1 MSMRLLALTD
11 TATLRGIE
19 DSHGRT
25 YWSVH
30 DFITF
35 VCGKEAFGS
44 EFQNTRNH
52 YACVLFSR
60 LVSEES
66 EYREELLQMSR
77 QFKISILGK
86 PTQTMNIEGLLR
98 LLVILG
104 TKVIAKNREIAIVQ
118 FSSYTGGDISRVK
131 KVSEACMIY
140 APMLLELSSTA
151 NLRVMMGMD
160 GHQYYSVYDFIH
172 FVCDKDPKSTY
183 THNLFSRLT
192 EDDSEHQNEVCPN
205 WANLKFPGSGQK
217 AHPAATTLLNLTEN
231 AALRGMLVEAEGVEP
246 GRRTSGGSAST
257 TSLTLCVISITTGHM
272 LTQHFC
278 DSQKMAL
285 SIKNQYLQIVSTANS
300 PVRAKETH
308 PA

>member
-183 THNLFSRLT
+183 ARNAFSRIDT
-192 EDDSEHQNEVCPN
+192 HVVRFQ
-205 WANLKFPGSGQK
+205 FPGPGQK
-217 AHPAATTLLNLTEN
+217 LTPCMPIEGLQRLLL
-231 AALRGMLVEAEGVEP
+231 ALGKKVDAKYRSIVEEAF
-246 GRRTSGGSAST
+246 SD
-257 TSLTLCVISITTGHM
+257 LHM
-272 LTQHFC
+272 SFF
-278 DSQKMAL
+278 
-285 SIKNQYLQIVSTANS
+285 
-300 PVRAKETH
+300 
-308 PA
+308 